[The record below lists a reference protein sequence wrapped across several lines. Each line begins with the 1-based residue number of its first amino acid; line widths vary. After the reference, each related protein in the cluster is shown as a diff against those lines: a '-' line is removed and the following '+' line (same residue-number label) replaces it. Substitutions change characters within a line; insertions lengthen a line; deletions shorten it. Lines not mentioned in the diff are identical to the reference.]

1 MKNNSNIKLGKF
13 LSFILRHKPDT
24 IGIKLDNHG
33 WANVSEL
40 IEKLNQSGKK
50 IDLDTLKRIVETD
63 NKQRFAFNSDFDKIR
78 ANQGHSIKIDLD
90 YLPQQ
95 PPEFLYHGTAER
107 FVKSILET
115 GIEKKNR
122 HHVHLSYDTETALK
136 VGQRHGKPF
145 IFKVLAQE
153 MFNEGYTFYLSDNS
167 VWLTDEVPVKYL
179 ETLEK

>member
-1 MKNNSNIKLGKF
+1 MKNNNNIKLGKF

-24 IGIKLDNHG
+24 IGIELDNHG
-33 WANVSEL
+33 WADVTQL
-40 IEKLNQSGKK
+40 IEKLNKTAKK
-50 IDLDTLKRIVETD
+50 IDLDTLKEVVETD
-63 NKQRFAFNSDFDKIR
+63 NKQRFSFNANFDKIR

-122 HHVHLSYDTETALK
+122 HHVHLSSDTETALK

-153 MFNEGYTFYLSDNS
+153 MFNDGYTFYLSDNS

-179 ETLEK
+179 EASEK